1 MASWPLIH
9 MVESTVLQL
18 HYRPTDGALSMH
30 YSLCAMVSLCTAQIQ
45 HHPVWPRIEITFHRS
60 KIAFYSTFSFLP
72 CLSLTQEISRPTKTC
87 PSRLAR
93 VAWTSDNAYFL
104 AQIFF
109 LYAYGVLWPT
119 RVHVSCT
126 ANSRGLRKAIP
137 PTFVDLHNRRS
148 CINAHHQS
156 LTKTVAHVS
165 CTSFLSVCHGC
176 YSSHDKSPHLSTT
189 CANLQRTF
197 RSGAPARGSRVGRP
211 KCPAHP
217 GKKLIMVALEI
228 LAVVWKL
235 SRNSLSM
242 KV

>member
-1 MASWPLIH
+1 MSK
-9 MVESTVLQL
+9 STCSSNLNVRQ
-18 HYRPTDGALSMH
+18 
-30 YSLCAMVSLCTAQIQ
+30 
-45 HHPVWPRIEITFHRS
+45 
-60 KIAFYSTFSFLP
+60 
-72 CLSLTQEISRPTKTC
+72 CL
-87 PSRLAR
+87 
-93 VAWTSDNAYFL
+93 YFL

-137 PTFVDLHNRRS
+137 PTFVDLHNPRS